1 MYDVIVVGARVAGAS
16 AAMLLARRGLK
27 VLAVDRARFPS
38 DTLST
43 HQVQVPGAARLH
55 RWGLLERVEAAGT
68 PATRRVRFDPGP
80 VVLEGRFP
88 EVDGVGALYS
98 PRRTILDAL
107 LVDAAREAGAEV
119 RERFTV
125 EELLFQSDRVVGVRG
140 RERGGSLVRESAQL
154 VIGAD
159 GRHSMVARAVRAPAY
174 HVRSPLS
181 IAYYTYWSG
190 VPIQG
195 GEIYGRDRRMIGAW
209 PTNDGLV
216 VTYVAAPPDEF
227 GAFRADPE
235 DRILRSLD
243 TAGDLGERV
252 RAGARAERVFGT
264 ADLHNHFRQ
273 PHGPGWALVG
283 DAGLLLDPVTGQGIA
298 DAFRD
303 AELLAEAV
311 ATGLDSGPPLATT
324 LDGYRARRD
333 AAALPMY
340 EMTLD
345 LASFAPPRLAQQL
358 LFEALEGRPA
368 EIDRFLGVLSGAV
381 PIRSYFG
388 PRNLLRLL
396 GPRRML
402 KVALAGRRMVG

>member
-1 MYDVIVVGARVAGAS
+1 MYDVIVVGARVAGS
-16 AAMLLARRGLK
+16 STAMLLARRGLK

-43 HQVQVPGAARLH
+43 HQVQVPGAARLR

-80 VVLEGRFP
+80 VVLEGHFP
-88 EVDGVGALYS
+88 EVDGVGSLYS

-119 RERFTV
+119 REGFTV
-125 EELLFQSDRVVGVRG
+125 EEILFDGDRVVGVRG
-140 RERGGSLVRESAQL
+140 RERGGQPARETARL

-159 GRHSMVARAVRAPAY
+159 GRHSAVARAVRAPAY
-174 HVRSPLS
+174 HVQPPRS

-190 VPIQG
+190 VPMRG
-195 GEIYGRDRRMIGAW
+195 GEIYGRERRLIGAW

-216 VTYVAAPPDEF
+216 VTYVAAPRDEF

-235 DRILRSLD
+235 GSLLRSLD
-243 TAGDLGERV
+243 AAGDLGERV
-252 RAGARAERVFGT
+252 RAGERAERVFGS
-264 ADLHNHFRQ
+264 AELHNRFHRPF
-273 PHGPGWALVG
+273 GPGWALVG

-311 ATGLDSGPPLATT
+311 ATGLDGGPRLDIA

-333 AAALPMY
+333 AASLPMY
-340 EMTLD
+340 ELTLD
-345 LASFAPPRLAQQL
+345 LASFAPPRPEQRL

-368 EIDRFLGVLSGAV
+368 EVDRFLGVLGGVV
-381 PIRSYFG
+381 PIREYFG

-402 KVALAGRRMVG
+402 KAALAGRRMAG